1 MKRNFIKLVKD
12 VKDDKPVFDTYLT
25 PTFIPFR
32 KMYEAVDVQD
42 EIENNKE
49 LTEKQQMDIMLDMV
63 VEIYNKQF
71 TRDQLLDGLHSPDA
85 GQELMSQIEWVA
97 QGKMNEERK
106 KELAKMV

>member
-32 KMYEAVDVQD
+32 KMYDAADVQD
-42 EIENNKE
+42 EIENNKS

-63 VEIYNKQF
+63 VDIYNKQF

-97 QGKMNEERK
+97 QGKMDEERK